1 MELAATFTVVA
12 VAAAFLARRA
22 WRTFVPAPGGARGCG
37 CAGAKAGCP
46 AASEAVRRLQTALRP
61 PPGI

>member
-1 MELAATFTVVA
+1 MDLLVTLAVVA

-22 WRTFVPAPGGARGCG
+22 WRTFVPRAGAGVGCG

-46 AASEAVRRLQTALRP
+46 ATSDAVRRMQEAVRGLNR
-61 PPGI
+61 G